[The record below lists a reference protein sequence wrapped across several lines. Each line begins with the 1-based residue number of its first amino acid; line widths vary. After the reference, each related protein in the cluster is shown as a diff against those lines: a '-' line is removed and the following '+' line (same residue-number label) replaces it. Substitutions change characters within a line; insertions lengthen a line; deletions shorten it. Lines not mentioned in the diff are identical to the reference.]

1 MVLRLGFLDVL
12 CEAAQAE
19 IVIPA
24 SAALAVLGR
33 HELGWAATFGAGYHL
48 V

>member
-1 MVLRLGFLDVL
+1 VRGFCSFGSLRMVLPFGFLDVL

-24 SAALAVLGR
+24 RA
-33 HELGWAATFGAGYHL
+33 
-48 V
+48 